1 MHEPVKEYEL
11 TFEERAGYLYAHVA
25 SEVSGAQVL
34 LRWFSEIIPKC
45 RETGANKV
53 LVHVETGEKL
63 STSDAFDAATGVIAL
78 DVTGIKIAY
87 VDPNPANFDTN
98 QFGELVA
105 VNRGVQG
112 KVFLT
117 VAEGEAWLFQ

>member
-1 MHEPVKEYEL
+1 MEETPKLYHL
-11 TFEERAGYLYAHVA
+11 TYEERTGYLYAHVV
-25 SEVSGAQVL
+25 SEVSGANVL
-34 LRWFSEIIPKC
+34 VRWFSEIIPKC
-45 RETGANKV
+45 RETGVHKV
-53 LVHVETGEKL
+53 LVQVETAEKL

-87 VDPNPANFDTN
+87 VDPNPEHLDTN

-117 VAEGEAWLFQ
+117 VPEAEAWLLQ